1 MPSDLLAGS
10 AIAQV
15 GLDDR
20 LVRLVW
26 VDGSVSVFHYVWLR
40 DNSPQRRHP
49 ETGHRVEETSAISA
63 DVRPVDV
70 TIDGEGRLQID
81 WGPDDH
87 VSLFEPDWLRRY
99 DYSNNVRLEPPAVTL
114 WDASVGAALPR
125 AAYPTVFAD
134 PDARRGFLRG
144 FCAYGL
150 AILTDVPVQPG
161 TVLEVARLFGEVRST
176 SWGTVFDV
184 VSMPNAN
191 SVAYTNLP
199 LVVHTDEA
207 YRDPVPTVQLQHFL
221 QSEASGGA
229 STLTD
234 GFKVAGDMRAT
245 RPDLFELLA
254 TVPLQFHFR
263 DATSEHEHRSSVLD
277 VDPSGGLRSVRY
289 SNHSAEPFLIDPAV
303 MDDYYEAYRLF
314 GQMRESD
321 RYRLQIEMGPG
332 ELYMVDNRRV
342 MHGRTG
348 FTADGRRHL
357 QSCYIERDE
366 LVSRLRVLE
375 RGR

>member
-1 MPSDLLAGS
+1 MRSDLLTGS
-10 AIAQV
+10 TIAHV
-15 GLDDR
+15 ALDDR
-20 LVRLVW
+20 HVRVVW
-26 VDGSVSVFHYVWLR
+26 TDESVSMFHHVWLR

-49 ETGHRVEETSAISA
+49 ETGHRVEETSAISP

-70 TIDGEGRLQID
+70 MIDGEGRLQID

-87 VSLFEPDWLRRY
+87 ISLFEPDWLRRH
-99 DYSNNVRLEPPAVTL
+99 DYSNNVRLEPPTVTL

-125 AAYPTVFAD
+125 ADYPTVLAD
-134 PDARRGFLRG
+134 ADARRRFLRG

-150 AILTDVPVQPG
+150 AILTDVPIEPG
-161 TVLEVARLFGEVRST
+161 TVLDVAKLFGEVRST

-184 VSMPNAN
+184 VSKPNAN

-221 QSEASGGA
+221 ESEASGGA

-234 GFKVAGDMRAT
+234 GFKVASDIRAT

-254 TVPLQFHFR
+254 TVPIHFHFR
-263 DATSEHEHRSSVLD
+263 DATSEHEHQSSVLD
-277 VDPSGGLRSVRY
+277 VDPSGRLRSVRY
-289 SNHSAEPFLIDPAV
+289 SNHSAQPFLIDPAL
-303 MDDYYEAYRLF
+303 MDDFYEAYRLF

-348 FTADGRRHL
+348 FTADGPRHL